1 MNIVA
6 IWCPNR
12 AGEERVVSSLYSMAK
27 KVVPLPFKKRVR
39 NLRKLIPS
47 KKDFSWTVKSGLK
60 VRVASDSDWIIY
72 NDIFVDGEYDIP
84 IQSALRSA
92 PTDRPLNVLDVGA
105 NVGFFTL
112 RFVDLLRRGDGLP
125 FRMTLIEGSPKVA
138 ADLSRRL
145 LDENRLGENARIVQ
159 GLVGERAGAAKF
171 AEYDFH
177 ATNSIFFDRTADFV
191 EVSFINLDTLFGP
204 DEPVDLLKCD
214 IEGAELRFIENYPA
228 LLNRTSAAVFELH
241 DDKCDTKRC
250 RMLLSAAGLTD
261 QRILRQ
267 ETTFSVWHFLR

>member
-1 MNIVA
+1 
-6 IWCPNR
+6 
-12 AGEERVVSSLYSMAK
+12 VSSLYSMAK
-27 KVVPLPFKKRVR
+27 KATPLPFKKGIRK
-39 NLRKLIPS
+39 LRKLIS
-47 KKDFSWTVKSGLK
+47 LKTDFGWTVKSGLK
-60 VRVASDSDWIIY
+60 VRVASDSDWVIY

-84 IQSALRSA
+84 IQLALRSA

-112 RFVDLLRRGDGLP
+112 RFVDLLRRGLGDRLP
-125 FRMTLIEGSPKVA
+125 FRITLVEGSPKIA

-145 LDENRLGENARIVQ
+145 LDENRLGEGARIVQ

-177 ATNSIFFDRTADFV
+177 ATNSIFFDRTADSVKVNFV
-191 EVSFINLDTLFGP
+191 DLDKLFDQ
-204 DEPVDLLKCD
+204 DEAVDLLKCD

-228 LLNRTSAAVFELH
+228 LLRRTSAAVFELH
-241 DDKCDTKRC
+241 HDKCDTERC
-250 RMLLSAAGLTD
+250 RKLLSAAGLSD
-261 QRILRQ
+261 QRLLRQ